1 MRSINQAEKA
11 NFRAL
16 IESQGDD
23 GLQERLDII
32 DVFLGTE
39 GHLTLEELFVL
50 LKRKGY
56 DYEPEFLRQC
66 MEMMVQLGFAHKKE
80 FEGQPVR
87 YEHRHLGIHHD
98 HLICTKC
105 GRIREFHNPELE
117 ALQEKIAS
125 DNCFYM
131 LQHRME
137 IYGICDEC
145 LPPRTALIPL
155 YMAREGENLI
165 VRKML
170 GGAIAKTR
178 LAAMGLRIGERL
190 EVINNSGSGQVII
203 ARKGSRLA
211 LGRGIAQKVMVSRE
225 KTVCG
230 ASDTTSEEAP

>member
-1 MRSINQAEKA
+1 MKRINQAEKA
-11 NFRAL
+11 NFTAL
-16 IESQGDD
+16 LEAEGDD
-23 GLQERLDII
+23 RLQERIHVI
-32 DVFLGTE
+32 DVFMGTE
-39 GHLTLEELFVL
+39 GHLTLEELFLL
-50 LKRKGY
+50 LKQEGHE
-56 DYEPEFLRQC
+56 YEPAFLRQC

-80 FEGQPVR
+80 FKGQPVR

-105 GRIREFHNPELE
+105 GKICEFHNPELE
-117 ALQEKIAS
+117 ALQEKIAA

-145 LPPRTALIPL
+145 LTPRRALVPL
-155 YMAREGENLI
+155 SMAKEGENLV
-165 VRKML
+165 VRKIS

-178 LAAMGLRIGERL
+178 LTAMGLRMGERL
-190 EVINNSGSGQVII
+190 EVIGNSGSGQVII

-225 KTVCG
+225 QDVCKVSG
-230 ASDTTSEEAP
+230 TPSQESS